1 MTIIRTAHR
10 EIDTRIVYYGPGL
23 SGKTTNLVNIHSRMP
38 SASRGRMRSIDTD
51 DERTLF
57 FDFVPIE
64 PVSIGGWSIRFQLY
78 SVPGQASYGRT
89 RRAML
94 AGVDGVVFVAD
105 GAPDRLKANQ
115 ESFREFVDNLRR
127 QQRTLD
133 DLPVV
138 VQVNKMDKADGVTAE
153 DIAERIGAENTP
165 VVEAIAIRGAGVR
178 ETLQTVMKRV
188 AKAI

>member
-1 MTIIRTAHR
+1 MTIIRTANR

-23 SGKTTNLVNIHSRMP
+23 SGKTTNLVNIHTRMP
-38 SASRGRMRSIDTD
+38 PESRGPMRSIETD
-51 DERTLF
+51 EERTLF

-64 PVSIGGWSIRFQLY
+64 PIRIGDWSIRFQLY

-105 GAPDRLKANQ
+105 GAPDRLDANR
-115 ESFREFVDNLRR
+115 ESLTELRDNLNR
-127 QQRTLD
+127 QNRSID
-133 DLPVV
+133 EIPVLM
-138 VQVNKMDKADGVTAE
+138 QINKMDRVGDASAGEVASQ
-153 DIAERIGAENTP
+153 ISGASLP
-165 VVEAIAIRGAGVR
+165 VVEAVAVRGVGVR
-178 ETLQTVMKRV
+178 ETLQSVMQQV